1 MLAEARHAMILERI
15 ERERFVRI
23 AALAQEL
30 GVSRETVRR
39 DLALLAQRLQLRTVR
54 GGATSLVSAE
64 AAEHERRAQN
74 VAAKRAIGRLAAA
87 LAFDGAA
94 IVLDSGTTTEAV
106 AAELVRFKKL
116 GVYTNSLPIARLLAR
131 SGGNHV
137 VLLGGEM
144 MRHEEAT
151 QGHDA
156 IATLARYRA
165 DLAFVGA
172 GGFTA
177 EPALTDYSRVAAEL
191 RGQMILAAARA
202 VIVADRS
209 KFARATPVRVPNFD
223 RVAMVVTDRPPERAL
238 AAAFRRRGIE
248 LRIARR

>member
-1 MLAEARHAMILERI
+1 MLAEARHAFILERL
-15 ERERFVRI
+15 ERDRFVRI
-23 AALAQEL
+23 AVIAEEL
-30 GVSRETVRR
+30 DVSRETVRR
-39 DLALLAQRLQLRTVR
+39 DVTFMAQRRLLRAIR
-54 GGATSLVSAE
+54 GGATTLVAAE

-74 VAAKRAIGRLAAA
+74 VAAKRAIGRVAAA

-94 IVLDSGTTTEAV
+94 IVLDSGSTTEAV

-116 GVYTNSLPIARLLAR
+116 SVYTNSLPIARLLAR
-131 SGGNHV
+131 SGGNQV

-172 GGFTA
+172 GGFTP

-209 KFARATPVRVPNFD
+209 KFARATPVRVPNFE
-223 RVAMVVTDRPPERAL
+223 RVALVVTDRPPERAV
-238 AAAFRRRGIE
+238 ATAFRRRGIE
-248 LRIARR
+248 LKIARR